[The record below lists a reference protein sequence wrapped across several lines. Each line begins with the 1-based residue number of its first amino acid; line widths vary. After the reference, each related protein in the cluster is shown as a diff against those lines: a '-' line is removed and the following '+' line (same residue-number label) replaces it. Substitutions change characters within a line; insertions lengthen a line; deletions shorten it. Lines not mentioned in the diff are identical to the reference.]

1 MSDRFRDLERP
12 QAGRPKDIVLM
23 ATVTGF
29 ESVRHPSRSHLLQ
42 FAQLFEPL
50 YLASSDEARRQAVA
64 ALSRCPHVP
73 HETALFIGCQPIAI
87 AAIFL
92 IRSQAI
98 ADNVLIGIAKS
109 CGPAH
114 ANAIARRDNL
124 SPLVVD
130 ALVSLHQ
137 GQNQGHIHNKAKI
150 AEPPPLEMPEPEAVC
165 EPEAGSR
172 PEDGERYRRIR
183 QEERLRQEIRALAR
197 VAQPADSVHDHIIE
211 GLSPT
216 QEALLVRFARAREA
230 GFFAATLADALS
242 ASRPLARR
250 ILQDTSGHQLGLTL
264 SALGV
269 ESRIA
274 ATMLTALYPQ
284 LAAASGTATQAATLL
299 DGIDIAEAIARV
311 RAWQRADAYTN
322 TPQTDGD
329 QEHEPVLAPDREKD
343 TRLAAAP
350 RPASFAR
357 PHQDR
362 KQRTGTRGR

>member
-12 QAGRPKDIVLM
+12 LAGRPKDIVLM

-29 ESVRHPSRSHLLQ
+29 ESVRHPSRSNLLQ

-73 HETALFIGCQPIAI
+73 HETALFIGCQPIAV

-98 ADNVLIGIAKS
+98 PDNILIGIAKS

-137 GQNQGHIHNKAKI
+137 GQGGQKAAPAT
-150 AEPPPLEMPEPEAVC
+150 AEAAVEAPEPDAL
-165 EPEAGSR
+165 PQPQ
-172 PEDGERYRRIR
+172 PEDEDRLRRIR

-197 VAQPADSVHDHIIE
+197 VAQPANSVHDCIIE
-211 GLSPT
+211 GLSET

-230 GFFAATLADALS
+230 GYFAATLADALGS
-242 ASRPLARR
+242 SRPLASR
-250 ILQDTSGHQLGLTL
+250 ILLDTSGHQLALTL
-264 SALGV
+264 SALGL
-269 ESRIA
+269 ESSVS
-274 ATMLTALYPQ
+274 ATILTALYPH
-284 LAAASGTATQAATLL
+284 LAEPAGEVRQAVANL
-299 DGIDIAEAIARV
+299 DAIDVAEAIARV

-322 TPQTDGD
+322 APETAAGAQ
-329 QEHEPVLAPDREKD
+329 HEPVLAPDRDKD
-343 TRLAAAP
+343 ARLAAQ
-350 RPASFAR
+350 AR
-357 PHQDR
+357 PNTFSRQQQDR
-362 KQRTGTRGR
+362 KQRSGSRSR